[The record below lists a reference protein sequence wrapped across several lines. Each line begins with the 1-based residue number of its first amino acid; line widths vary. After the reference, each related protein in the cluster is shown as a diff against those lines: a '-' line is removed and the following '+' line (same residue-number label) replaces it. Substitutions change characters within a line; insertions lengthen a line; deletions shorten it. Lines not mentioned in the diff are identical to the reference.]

1 MSDADRPP
9 PDAESGAAA
18 PRRLERSMGRLL
30 IACIA
35 AAGSVIAVGIAAVI
49 STGEGNARADYST
62 FTPSDD
68 GSRSITTILSAAVRL
83 DVHALLMTG
92 ILMVIATP
100 IARVLFSLVSFA
112 RERDRLYT
120 VITAAVLAALC
131 YSLLLGRV

>member
-1 MSDADRPP
+1 MSDTDRPP
-9 PDAESGAAA
+9 TAAETGSAA

-30 IACIA
+30 IVCIA

-49 STGEGNARADYST
+49 STGEGNSRADYST

-68 GSRSITTILSAAVRL
+68 GSRSITAILSAAVRL
-83 DVHALLMTG
+83 DVHALLMAG

-112 RERDRLYT
+112 RDRDR
-120 VITAAVLAALC
+120 
-131 YSLLLGRV
+131 